1 MLDSILLVVSRLMIA
16 ALFLFSGIGKIRDYD
31 ATKSMMTEYKFPL
44 VTLSLVSAI
53 LIEIVGGLLLAVGIS
68 VGFVSVVF
76 IVYIAAATVM
86 VLFKQLKDSNL
97 RKTAWLNI
105 VKNCAV
111 IGALIHWYVA
121 AGKY

>member
-1 MLDSILLVVSRLMIA
+1 MFDSFLLVVSRLMIA
-16 ALFLFSGIGKIRDYD
+16 ALFLFSGIGKVRDYD

-44 VTLSLVSAI
+44 VTLSLISAI

-68 VGFVSVVF
+68 VGFVSIVF

-86 VLFKQLKDSNL
+86 VLFKQLKDPNL

-105 VKNCAV
+105 AKNCAI

-121 AGKY
+121 AGKN